1 MTIST
6 LLTRGR
12 RFQAAL
18 PLDPIPASKV
28 QSGPPEFAELDTHNY
43 SQIQTQGWRRVVG
56 RGGLS
61 RKKLRPRWQAQDSYR
76 WIRGFETRKAA
87 GIQLRKIL
95 TSIDNETYVEP
106 SKQNLADY
114 LDRWLTAAKPNL
126 APKTFERYK
135 QLIDVNIKPK
145 VGAIK
150 LAQLK
155 PPQLVEFYTW
165 SATFGNRRTGKGLN
179 PQTVLHIHRLLR
191 KALQQAVVWQLR
203 ATNPAEAVEVRESLN
218 GRSSPLTK
226 VALLC

>member
-1 MTIST
+1 M
-6 LLTRGR
+6 RGHIR
-12 RFQAAL
+12 RYKLKTGGELWAA
-18 PLDPIPASKV
+18 V
-28 QSGPPEFAELDTHNY
+28 VY
-43 SQIQTQGWRRVVG
+43 QGKRFG
-56 RGGLS
+56 RDG
-61 RKKLRPRWQAQDSYR
+61 KLRDSYR

-106 SKQNLADY
+106 SKQNVADY

-135 QLIDVNIKPK
+135 QLVDVNIKPK
-145 VGAIK
+145 VGVIK

-155 PPQLVEFYTW
+155 PPQLAEFYTW

-191 KALQQAVVWQLR
+191 KALQQAVPICLFR
-203 ATNPAEAVEVRESLN
+203 FSLDSARVCA
-218 GRSSPLTK
+218 GVK
-226 VALLC
+226 FLLCAGQTLTWTGPS